1 MLGYLYFAVWAEV
14 DSTRQHEK
22 LSSTEMISSHYV
34 KASSSWEAV
43 SPYTLYSA
51 LTLNQVDAEHE
62 SDNNHQDTWHN
73 PVVVLQPVDDGNT
86 SPVKITLEGEAGIH
100 LTAVNIVSNAKHMEI
115 YDSRGEYLMT
125 VRGQK
130 EEDGQE
136 MLYRK
141 CLTFESSLPACS
153 LKLLSLASKG
163 CLKLYSLQTSVRRVD
178 PVPTHGPKRQI
189 DMVKVREML
198 SSMSAPVPENVQH
211 LMQTVEQYQENQS
224 SVWSDIQQQVADSA
238 VKNTSTAPMAGLL
251 SMLARANDMSR
262 LAGRE
267 STDSNT
273 VTDAMSKMMSSVCG
287 GQVAGQTSG
296 EDLYNSL
303 RGICRNV
310 SQMRVDEKRE
320 MRKGRED
327 EEEMGE
333 KESAGMEKELQPPL
347 GDPKTAEKLERRL
360 VAQLEALEERMM
372 GRLERRLDAIETHL
386 ELRLNRIE
394 AIVENLS
401 QKCVDR
407 QKRSE
412 NLARR
417 ENQGN
422 ILQGLADAKED
433 ELDVS
438 REETTSGTR
447 FDDSVSDT
455 GQSS

>member
-1 MLGYLYFAVWAEV
+1 
-14 DSTRQHEK
+14 
-22 LSSTEMISSHYV
+22 
-34 KASSSWEAV
+34 
-43 SPYTLYSA
+43 
-51 LTLNQVDAEHE
+51 
-62 SDNNHQDTWHN
+62 
-73 PVVVLQPVDDGNT
+73 
-86 SPVKITLEGEAGIH
+86 
-100 LTAVNIVSNAKHMEI
+100 MEI
-115 YDSRGEYLMT
+115 YDSKGEYLMT

-401 QKCVDR
+401 QKCVER

-422 ILQGLADAKED
+422 ILQRLADAKED

-438 REETTSGTR
+438 REETTSGTQ